1 MRKRMTAKW
10 HDMAAQLRR
19 RLHEP
24 IVTVGTWRNQV
35 LNGYYNYPA
44 VPGNLRS
51 LWVFRNQVAQP
62 WWRVL
67 RRRSQKARQRWVDF
81 APLIPPFLP
90 VPTVRHPYPLE
101 RFYAKHPR

>member
-1 MRKRMTAKW
+1 M
-10 HDMAAQLRR
+10 
-19 RLHEP
+19 
-24 IVTVGTWRNQV
+24 TVGTWLNQSKTPGTGPCPDVRLFGV
-35 LNGYYNYPA
+35 LNGYYNYHA

-51 LWVFRNQVAQP
+51 LWVFRNQVAQH

-81 APLIPPFLP
+81 APLIPQFLP

>member
-1 MRKRMTAKW
+1 M
-10 HDMAAQLRR
+10 
-19 RLHEP
+19 
-24 IVTVGTWRNQV
+24 TVGTWRNQV
-35 LNGYYNYPA
+35 LNGYYNYHA

-81 APLIPPFLP
+81 APLIPRSCPCPRSGILTLWSGFTP
-90 VPTVRHPYPLE
+90 NIRDRSRVR
-101 RFYAKHPR
+101 